1 MIPDTQSAGDA
12 VSSWSLQG
20 LPALTPGLV
29 VPFHKQTR
37 GRDCPVGCDVGGFL
51 STALTVLTLLCA
63 WGSAGMT
70 CEVTQLVHLARGPH
84 RAPATPFPGEE
95 FPVQGRARSWP
106 VTSRQSHSLEARKSL
121 ARPTGGRL
129 ARTGVCSG
137 GCVCTS
143 HTSHIHHA
151 QTHTAHTH
159 SQIPH
164 TDTHIISHTCT
175 FTCSS
180 LRTLMHVHT
189 LTHIIPVFSHTHAHC
204 HPHAPRPG
212 CPHTRPA
219 QAARLHIS
227 RGCTSSPHP
236 LPRVP
241 LSRPRRP
248 PAPAQVP

>member
-29 VPFHKQTR
+29 VPFHKQRR
-37 GRDCPVGCDVGGFL
+37 GRGCPVGCDAGGFL

-159 SQIPH
+159 
-164 TDTHIISHTCT
+164 THHLT
-175 FTCSS
+175 
-180 LRTLMHVHT
+180 HT
-189 LTHIIPVFSHTHAHC
+189 LTDATHRHTHHPPHMHIHLFITSHTHARAHT
-204 HPHAPRPG
+204 HPH
-212 CPHTRPA
+212 HTRIFTHTRTLSPTRPK
-219 QAARLHIS
+219 ARLSSHT
-227 RGCTSSPHP
+227 TSTSCQAPHQ
-236 LPRVP
+236 PR
-241 LSRPRRP
+241 LHL
-248 PAPAQVP
+248 